1 MGDATLY
8 LFPLTL
14 IWHRLRAWAYPN
26 ILMDLG
32 HLEPTDLIEVV
43 VVEVVALSAVAQEVV
58 HLVA

>member
-14 IWHRLRAWAYPN
+14 ICHRLRAWAYPN